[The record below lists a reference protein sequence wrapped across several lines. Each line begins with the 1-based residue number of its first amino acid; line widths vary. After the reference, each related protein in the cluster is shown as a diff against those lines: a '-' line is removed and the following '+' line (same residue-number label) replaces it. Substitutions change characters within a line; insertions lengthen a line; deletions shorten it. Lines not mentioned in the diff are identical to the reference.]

1 MRKKMENTN
10 WHYKN
15 IEFAV
20 EQTVFMSEL
29 LMSQYPEICNNLI
42 RIFEKHHINYS
53 FIKETKDIWCRDYM
67 PVQIESGKFIQ
78 FRYDPSYLKGKKEW
92 EDSRSD
98 VEDIRAKNDWLKKL
112 DVTSSN
118 INLDGGNVLICEDRA
133 ILSDRIF
140 SENPNYDKDTLIEEL
155 STLLECKDIII
166 IPALKSK
173 DEDFTGHVDGMVRFV
188 NRNTILGN
196 ERRTNEYKYMRE
208 GLQNAI
214 DKYNLTYI
222 DMPFFEDKDPKHPD
236 SAIGIY
242 VNYLEVNNLIVLPI
256 FNREEDEHAIEIL
269 QKAFPSKQIE
279 IIDYN
284 DIAKE
289 GGLLNCTTWVVK

>member
-1 MRKKMENTN
+1 MENTN

-196 ERRTNEYKYMRE
+196 ERRTNEYKYMRK
-208 GLQNAI
+208 GLQKAI
-214 DKYNLTYI
+214 DKYKLTYI
-222 DMPFFEDKDPKHPD
+222 DIPYFEDKDPKHPD

-256 FNREEDEHAIEIL
+256 FNREEDEQAIEIL
-269 QKAFPSKQIE
+269 QKSFPTKQIE
-279 IIDYN
+279 TIDYN

-289 GGLLNCTTWVVK
+289 GGLLNCTTWVIN

>member
-1 MRKKMENTN
+1 MENTN

-208 GLQNAI
+208 GLQKAI
-214 DKYNLTYI
+214 DKYKLTYI
-222 DMPFFEDKDPKHPD
+222 DIPYFEDKDPKHPD

-256 FNREEDEHAIEIL
+256 FNREEDEQAIEIL
-269 QKAFPSKQIE
+269 QKSFPTKQIE
-279 IIDYN
+279 TIDYN

-289 GGLLNCTTWVVK
+289 GGLLNCTTWVIN